1 MICTKCGTNLP
12 DNAAFCTTCGTA
24 VTQPTTEQ
32 APVMEQPI
40 VQPPVME
47 QPMAQQPMMQQPMAQ
62 PPMMQ
67 QPMAQPPMMQQ
78 PMAQP
83 PMMQQPMAQPP
94 MGQPPMGQPPIGQ
107 PPMMQA
113 PMMQAPMA
121 PMMQPKKSKAPWII
135 LGISITALIAV
146 IVTVVILLFAC
157 NGGIGGSN
165 SSTKSVVT
173 AFFEALADKD
183 EKDFN
188 KTLYP
193 VITEMYASE
202 DYSYFDDICDE
213 FYEILEDRHDGTVKS
228 FTVDKV
234 TIKETEKVSAEELA
248 EANSFLKNMDGYE
261 KMTYGSTILGTV
273 DITIKGK
280 SYELEFEMEIVGCD
294 GDYYILD
301 ISDIE

>member
-40 VQPPVME
+40 VQTPVME
-47 QPMAQQPMMQQPMAQ
+47 QPIAQQ
-62 PPMMQ
+62 
-67 QPMAQPPMMQQ
+67 PMMQQ

-94 MGQPPMGQPPIGQ
+94 MGQPPIGQPPMMQ
-107 PPMMQA
+107 APMMQA

-248 EANSFLKNMDGYE
+248 EANSYLKNMDGYE

>member
-40 VQPPVME
+40 VQTPVME
-47 QPMAQQPMMQQPMAQ
+47 QPIAQQ
-62 PPMMQ
+62 
-67 QPMAQPPMMQQ
+67 PMMQQ

-94 MGQPPMGQPPIGQ
+94 MGQPPIGQPPMMQ
-107 PPMMQA
+107 APMMQA

-193 VITEMYASE
+193 VITEMYGSE

>member
-47 QPMAQQPMMQQPMAQ
+47 QPMAQQ
-62 PPMMQ
+62 
-67 QPMAQPPMMQQ
+67 PMMQQ

>member
-47 QPMAQQPMMQQPMAQ
+47 QPMAQQ
-62 PPMMQ
+62 
-67 QPMAQPPMMQQ
+67 PMMQQ

-193 VITEMYASE
+193 VITEMYGSE